1 MKTNMAVADR
11 IVRVVIAALVAIGY
25 FTGVLTGAWA
35 IVLGIVAVVFLATS
49 IVGFCPL
56 YALLRVSTKRAKS
69 A

>member
-11 IVRVVIAALVAIGY
+11 IVRVVIALLVAIGY
-25 FTGVLTGAWA
+25 FAGVLSGAWA
-35 IVLGIVAVVFLATS
+35 IVLGIVAVVFLVTS

-56 YALLRVSTKRAKS
+56 YALLKVSTKRAKS

>member
-11 IVRVVIAALVAIGY
+11 IVRIVIALVVAIGY
-25 FTGVLTGAWA
+25 FAGVLSGAWA
-35 IVLGIVAVVFLATS
+35 IVLGIVAVVFLATA

-56 YALLRVSTKRAKS
+56 YALLKISTKRAKS